1 MKLSAPIWRADE
13 IYNASIALFED
24 NWEEGEAV
32 RLLGIT
38 VGDFADENYILSQLN
53 LFDEAAAFKAET
65 KDIINDLNDMLG
77 LKKAFVRASNLLKE
91 NTHED
96 S

>member
-1 MKLSAPIWRADE
+1 MNSISKTTQIYLVLSGIGLIACMFIPIWWIGLEAPQYPEGME
-13 IYNASIALFED
+13 IVLWAN
-24 NWEEGEAV
+24 N
-32 RLLGIT
+32 IT
-38 VGDFADENYILSQLN
+38 GDI
-53 LFDEAAAFKAET
+53 
-65 KDIINDLNDMLG
+65 DIINDLNDMLG